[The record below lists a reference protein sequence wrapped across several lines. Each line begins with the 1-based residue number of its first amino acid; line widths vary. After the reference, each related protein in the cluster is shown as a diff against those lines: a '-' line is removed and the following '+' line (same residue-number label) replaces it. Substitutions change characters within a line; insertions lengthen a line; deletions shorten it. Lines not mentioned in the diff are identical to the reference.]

1 MISWICTI
9 SAGVLYNGEMFFK
22 NAYGPSYGS
31 LTNSNTTK
39 LITAMT
45 AKVKHEIISIFLKLL
60 NYDI

>member
-1 MISWICTI
+1 
-9 SAGVLYNGEMFFK
+9 MFFK